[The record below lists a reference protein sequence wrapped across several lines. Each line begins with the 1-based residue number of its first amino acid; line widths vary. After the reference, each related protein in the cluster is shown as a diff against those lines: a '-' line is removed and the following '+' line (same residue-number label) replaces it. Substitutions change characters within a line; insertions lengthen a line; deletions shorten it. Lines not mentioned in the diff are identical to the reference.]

1 MSKRAA
7 IYARISTR
15 DQKSLQNQLD
25 KMKSYIESRDWV
37 HVKSV
42 EEIASGAKTRPKRQ
56 DLIRMARRREIDV
69 IIVWKLD
76 RWGRSTQDVTAT
88 LNELTELGVGFVSI
102 TEALDFTTSTGRAM
116 AGLLS
121 VFAEFERDIMI
132 ERIKWGLEN
141 AKRKGK
147 RIGRPGMETR
157 KKHRVLDLYNK
168 GLGLSEIARK
178 VDTSRRTIG
187 RILEAETSST

>member
-25 KMKSYIESRDWV
+25 KMKSYIASRDWV

-56 DLIRMARRREIDV
+56 DLLRMARRREVDV

-141 AKRKGK
+141 AKRKGV
-147 RIGRPGMETR
+147 RIGRPGVEI
-157 KKHRVLDLYNK
+157 KKAPKVIELYNQ
-168 GLGLSEIARK
+168 GLTISEIAGRVK
-178 VDTSRRTIG
+178 TSRRSIG
-187 RILEAETSST
+187 RILELKTTPC